1 MLKALLK
8 KQFLETASFFF
19 LNAKNG
25 KRRSPRAALGFAL
38 LIVYALAAV
47 VFLMWET
54 TGLLCAP
61 LMQSG
66 LGWVYFAFMATLAF
80 SLGCVGS
87 VFAAKSTLF
96 EAKDNEF
103 LLSLPLPTWAIL
115 FVRML
120 SLYLLTFLF
129 EAVVLIPASVR
140 YFVTA
145 GFAVTSAIF
154 QFILLLILPFGTLA
168 VCALLGWLIAYITAR
183 IPFKNL
189 LTTALFIGF
198 MVAYFIVVG
207 KINEYL
213 TYIIANGEAVGQ
225 TIKTTLFPFWQAGL
239 AALGNPLSLLWTIL
253 LFVGVFALV
262 YLLLSATFY
271 RVVTVK
277 RGERKAK
284 YTEKEARKTSVAFA
298 LFKRECS
305 HIFKS
310 PMIVLNCALGSVF
323 LLILPVIA
331 LFNTDFLN
339 TLASPAYADIL
350 ALLLCAIVCGISA
363 TNTVTSCT
371 VSLEGDTLWL
381 LRSLPVD
388 TKWVFSV
395 KVAFHYAVTAI
406 PATLCAV
413 IVAVLLKLGVWITL
427 LVLLVELAFI
437 LLCSVWGLTANLL
450 FPNLHWTNEVA
461 AAKQSVSVL
470 LGMFGGIG
478 AIAFLIGG
486 YFLFGKYLPVA
497 GYLAIALALITLGV
511 VAITVWLIKRGVKIF
526 ENF

>member
-1 MLKALLK
+1 
-8 KQFLETASFFF
+8 
-19 LNAKNG
+19 
-25 KRRSPRAALGFAL
+25 
-38 LIVYALAAV
+38 
-47 VFLMWET
+47 
-54 TGLLCAP
+54 
-61 LMQSG
+61 
-66 LGWVYFAFMATLAF
+66 
-80 SLGCVGS
+80 
-87 VFAAKSTLF
+87 
-96 EAKDNEF
+96 
-103 LLSLPLPTWAIL
+103 
-115 FVRML
+115 
-120 SLYLLTFLF
+120 
-129 EAVVLIPASVR
+129 
-140 YFVTA
+140 
-145 GFAVTSAIF
+145 
-154 QFILLLILPFGTLA
+154 
-168 VCALLGWLIAYITAR
+168 
-183 IPFKNL
+183 
-189 LTTALFIGF
+189 
-198 MVAYFIVVG
+198 
-207 KINEYL
+207 
-213 TYIIANGEAVGQ
+213 
-225 TIKTTLFPFWQAGL
+225 
-239 AALGNPLSLLWTIL
+239 
-253 LFVGVFALV
+253 
-262 YLLLSATFY
+262 
-271 RVVTVK
+271 
-277 RGERKAK
+277 
-284 YTEKEARKTSVAFA
+284 
-298 LFKRECS
+298 
-305 HIFKS
+305 
-310 PMIVLNCALGSVF
+310 MIVLNCALGSVF